1 MKRFRIIVCIL
12 AMFILAGAVP
22 VLADRYAAYEFDLS
36 HIPAWG
42 QDGAIEGRICSVCD
56 TTTDEDLCVKL
67 FLRLSEDD
75 EWWPKP
81 TYDRPY
87 ADVEAGYFGIVYNTG
102 GDDVHAVEIALM
114 AVRRKDAMLLDYDAA
129 DAAAL
134 CRTTII
140 RTPEGDISLKHS
152 YRCDYPWLN
161 EIGLDVGFY
170 NQEGSRPGS
179 PLTEEHI
186 RAVLGAAAAYTEN
199 VRFYTTTG
207 EEAKAYTIAKDLGL
221 SVAATAWLDG
231 SSHDQE
237 ELDALIELC
246 NSGLASTAIVGNETL
261 LSGTVP
267 EDQLIRDIRYVRE
280 GIHDPEIPVTTSD
293 TIDRL
298 LDSEK
303 VREVCDVL
311 APNIYPFWNGLTV
324 EEAEEDL
331 RSSLDRL
338 IAVAG
343 GKKILVSETGWPSD
357 GSPTA
362 GTEEQSINMRLAYDL
377 QWQYYDD
384 LYKFYWFDLA
394 DEPWK
399 AETEGEAG
407 AHWGILD
414 KDLNAKPVI
423 YEYYWNWSA
432 ENDFSTEYPEYPE
445 LS

>member
-1 MKRFRIIVCIL
+1 MKRFWIIV
-12 AMFILAGAVP
+12 FILAVSVLSGAFP
-22 VLADRYAAYEFDLS
+22 VFADRYAAYEFDLFR
-36 HIPAWG
+36 IPAWG
-42 QDGAIEGRICSVCD
+42 QSGSIEGRICSLAD
-56 TTTDEDLCVKL
+56 TTSDEDLCVKL
-67 FLRLSEDD
+67 FLRLSENDQ
-75 EWWPKP
+75 WWPKP
-81 TYDRPY
+81 TYDMPY
-87 ADVEAGYFGIVYNTG
+87 AAVESGHFEIACNTG
-102 GDDVHAVEIALM
+102 GDDVHASEIVLM
-114 AVRRKDAMLLDYDAA
+114 AVRRKDAMLLDFDAA

-152 YRCDYPWLN
+152 YRCDYPWLD

-170 NQEGSRPGS
+170 TRDGSRPGS
-179 PLTEEHI
+179 PLPEEHI
-186 RAVLGAAAAYTEN
+186 RAILGAAAAYTQN

-207 EEAKAYTIAKDLGL
+207 EVAKAYPIAKELGL

-246 NSGLASTAIVGNETL
+246 NSGLASTAIVGNETI

-267 EDQLIRDIRYVRE
+267 EDQLIRDIRYVRS

-293 TIDRL
+293 AVGCL
-298 LDSEK
+298 LNSER

-324 EEAEEDL
+324 EEAEADL
-331 RSSLDRL
+331 RASLDQL
-338 IAVAG
+338 IAAAD

-362 GTEEQSINMRLAYDL
+362 GYEQQSANMLLAYDL
-377 QWQYYDD
+377 KWEYFDD
-384 LYKFYWFDLA
+384 VYQFYWFDLA

-399 AETEGEAG
+399 AENEGEAG

-423 YEYYWNWSA
+423 YEYYWNWNA
-432 ENDFSTEYPEYPE
+432 DNDFSTD
-445 LS
+445 